1 MMNAAMRRTALAAAI
16 TALAGTL
23 LAGCADPGSGQ
34 GGAGGDGWG
43 TLTTDRLTVSYPKG
57 WQKLSGKALGRH
69 NDAAAVLTEDG
80 AEVGR
85 IGVQLDFMTA
95 SDAQMAA
102 VGAAGTYVTGGRTR
116 SREAVE
122 VNGTDDARRIEYHDR
137 KSAGG
142 DGAPPKGSVVR
153 ATDVVGMDGRDEAFL
168 VRINVVE
175 GTLSERDIDR
185 IVQSIEVR

>member
-1 MMNAAMRRTALAAAI
+1 MRIAAMRRTAVAAGI
-16 TALAGTL
+16 TALAGAL
-23 LAGCADPGSGQ
+23 LAGCGGAGSGQ

-43 TLTTDRLTVSYPKG
+43 TIGTDRLTVSVPKG
-57 WQKLSGKALGRH
+57 WQELSGKALGKH
-69 NDAAAVLTEDG
+69 NDAAATLTENG
-80 AEVGR
+80 TEVGR

-102 VGAAGTYVTGGRTR
+102 IGAAGTYVVGGRTK
-116 SREAVE
+116 SRKAVE
-122 VNGTDDARRIEYHDR
+122 VSGTDDARRIEYHDR
-137 KSAGG
+137 KSAGRK
-142 DGAPPKGSVVR
+142 GAPPKGSVVR

-175 GTLSERDIDR
+175 GKLSERDIDR